1 MLLLLRFCCS
11 CCWCSSTPHRC
22 ARRCTYYSDFFVRAV
37 CAPRIPIGVL
47 VDAPTTLI
55 FFVRAVG
62 APRPPI
68 GVLDDAP
75 TTPTFLFVLFV
86 LLDSPQVC
94 STMLLL
100 LLLPHR

>member
-1 MLLLLRFCCS
+1 M
-11 CCWCSSTPHRC
+11 
-22 ARRCTYYSDFFVRAV
+22 
-37 CAPRIPIGVL
+37 L

-100 LLLPHR
+100 LLLPPQVVGAVGSSSSSSGSSTVFALL